1 MAMQPVRAK
10 SAPLGYQALSTAIV
24 KSQSTPSLHRPTM
37 GKTGG
42 AFAQQ
47 SQALMSTGALMTL
60 SGSADGKLAGR
71 TVSTGCWGDG
81 PKKSGVFKK
90 NLPKNLMDKSKTF
103 EAAHHPATQFRRF
116 YERSDLPIAVRHGT
130 SPTID
135 WKVEPERLDY
145 IYLLPIFFDGLI
157 EKENPYSFLA
167 YKGLQD
173 MLNAAR
179 GKEPSLICP
188 AVPSLIIPLKKAL
201 NSRDIPTMCKAIN
214 TLQLMLRVEPRC
226 GELLV
231 PYYRQLLPA
240 FNLYFR
246 STKNIGD
253 AMDYSQ
259 RKRENVGELIAETL
273 EILERSGG
281 EDAFI
286 NIKYMIP
293 AYESCMLNGH

>member
-1 MAMQPVRAK
+1 MAMQPVGPK

-24 KSQSTPSLHRPTM
+24 KSQSTPTLHRPTM

-42 AFAQQ
+42 AFSQQ

-60 SGSADGKLAGR
+60 SGSADGKLSGR

-173 MLNAAR
+173 FLRPCRAIPGVLVLFMFSEWAEPFSAAAMFLGSFLVIR
-179 GKEPSLICP
+179 VDASCSASTISIESWSSCAMPMP
-188 AVPSLIIPLKKAL
+188 PFKKA
-201 NSRDIPTMCKAIN
+201 
-214 TLQLMLRVEPRC
+214 V
-226 GELLV
+226 V
-231 PYYRQLLPA
+231 PVPA
-240 FNLYFR
+240 EDNRTANVTTGLDQNAT
-246 STKNIGD
+246 SPSMSKVD
-253 AMDYSQ
+253 ASWH
-259 RKRENVGELIAETL
+259 RAWF
-273 EILERSGG
+273 S
-281 EDAFI
+281 
-286 NIKYMIP
+286 
-293 AYESCMLNGH
+293 